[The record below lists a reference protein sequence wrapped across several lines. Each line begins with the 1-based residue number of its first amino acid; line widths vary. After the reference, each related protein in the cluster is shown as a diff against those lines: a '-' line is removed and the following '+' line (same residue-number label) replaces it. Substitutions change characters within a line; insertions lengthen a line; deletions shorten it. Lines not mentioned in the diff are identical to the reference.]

1 MNHSQ
6 SRTLFS
12 YWENLRGSRPAP
24 DRADV
29 EPRAIAAL
37 LGDTFILERDATGT
51 LPYRLAGSRICAIFG
66 REMKGASFLG
76 HLRPDDLALVRR
88 AIANVMEAPS
98 GVLLSLTGTAATGRT
113 MALEA
118 LVLPLTHRGRLG
130 SRLIGCL
137 TTDEPP
143 YWMGRDGIERL
154 TLDRLKLVWPG
165 DRAMTLV
172 PSHPARIQQPLA
184 RPAAARPMLR
194 LIRGGT
200 AA

>member
-6 SRTLFS
+6 SQMLFS
-12 YWENLRGSRPAP
+12 YWESLRGSRIAP

-29 EPRAIAAL
+29 EPRAIGRI
-37 LGDTFILERDATGT
+37 LGDTFILERDMTGT

-66 REMKGASFLG
+66 QEMKGAAFLAG
-76 HLRPDDLALVRR
+76 LRPDDLALVRR
-88 AIANVMEAPS
+88 AIADSVEAPT
-98 GVLLSLTGTAATGRT
+98 GVLLTLTGTAATGRA

-130 SRLIGCL
+130 TRLIGCL

-143 YWMGRDGIERL
+143 YWMGRDGVETL
-154 TLDRLKLVWPG
+154 SLDRLKLVWPG
-165 DRAMTLV
+165 NEAAMRQ
-172 PSHPARIQQPLA
+172 PSVFRPAPPPALTDA
-184 RPAAARPMLR
+184 RPALR
-194 LIRGGT
+194 LIRGGN